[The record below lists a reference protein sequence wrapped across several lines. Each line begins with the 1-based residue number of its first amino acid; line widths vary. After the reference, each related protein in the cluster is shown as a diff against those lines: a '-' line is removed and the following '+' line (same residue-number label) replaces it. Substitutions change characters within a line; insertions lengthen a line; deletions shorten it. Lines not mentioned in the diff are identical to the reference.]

1 MLIIHQQQISKH
13 KEDAKDLNSLAVK
26 PPAYLFGAEA
36 AAKKDWRPQSF
47 LPDDFKLPNL
57 QGFQTATTATATT
70 TTAAAAAAAGDT
82 ESGHASKKRR
92 RPAKSSASN
101 DLEQSPKRPRK
112 QLRAKVC
119 C

>member
-70 TTAAAAAAAGDT
+70 TTAAAAGDT